1 MSDVTSIIKDIK
13 DVSTT
18 ILKKDITEVKGFSER
33 QVEAIAKQTVIITEG
48 IANGDIDDELKEFF
62 FNGLKAMAEN
72 FVNTLKGILSVT
84 LEKLYNALVD
94 KLWGII
100 GGVVWLF

>member
-100 GGVVWLF
+100 GGVV

>member
-1 MSDVTSIIKDIK
+1 MSDVASIIKDIK
-13 DVSTT
+13 DISTT
-18 ILKKDITEVKGFSER
+18 ILKKDITIVKGFSER

-48 IANGDIDDELKEFF
+48 IANGDIDEELKKFF
-62 FNGLKAMAEN
+62 FDGLKAMAEN

-94 KLWGII
+94 KLWSIVGS
-100 GGVVWLF
+100 VV

>member
-1 MSDVTSIIKDIK
+1 MSDVASIIKDIK
-13 DVSTT
+13 DISTT
-18 ILKKDITEVKGFSER
+18 ILKKDITIVKGFSER

-48 IANGDIDDELKEFF
+48 VASGDIDEELKKFF
-62 FNGLKAMAEN
+62 FDGLKAMAEN

-94 KLWGII
+94 KLWSIVGS
-100 GGVVWLF
+100 VV